1 MCRPAHGCYLPN
13 IQLFVCM
20 KLEIAHKPREH
31 AAQTPAPSLLT
42 AQGVVTEQP
51 GGIVVEWGTDTPA
64 ALTEAEIKA
73 VRAAGF
79 RPFKAEAVKA
89 LMGHKTC
96 AEIVRHFKGRRGFS
110 ASTVRHIHA
119 ALAASK

>member
-1 MCRPAHGCYLPN
+1 
-13 IQLFVCM
+13 M

-119 ALAASK
+119 ALSKQ

>member
-1 MCRPAHGCYLPN
+1 MASSLQR
-13 IQLFVCM
+13 QQM
-20 KLEIAHKPREH
+20 KLEITHKPRER
-31 AAQTPAPSLLT
+31 AAQTPAPSLLNV
-42 AQGVVTEQP
+42 QGVVTEQT
-51 GGIVVEWGTDTPA
+51 GGIVVEWGTDAPK

-79 RPFKAEAVKA
+79 RPFKAEAIKA

-119 ALAASK
+119 ALSKK

>member
-1 MCRPAHGCYLPN
+1 
-13 IQLFVCM
+13 M
-20 KLEIAHKPREH
+20 KLEITHKPREH
-31 AAQTPAPSLLT
+31 APATPAPSLLN
-42 AQGVVTEQP
+42 AQGVITDN
-51 GGIVVEWGTDTPA
+51 GTVVWGEITPT
-64 ALTEAEIKA
+64 ALTDAEIKA

-119 ALAASK
+119 ALSKK

>member
-1 MCRPAHGCYLPN
+1 MGGNVDGKTDNRKKNVPG
-13 IQLFVCM
+13 M
-20 KLEIAHKPREH
+20 KLEIKHKPREH
-31 AAQTPAPSLLT
+31 AAQTPPPSLLN
-42 AQGVVTEQP
+42 AQGVITDN
-51 GGIVVEWGTDTPA
+51 GTVVWGEITPT
-64 ALTEAEIKA
+64 ALTDAEIKA

-119 ALAASK
+119 ALSKK